1 MFSGYS
7 QPKKTNYT
15 LNITVTKF
23 ANTDGVLRVCIT
35 DQKDDF
41 LDGCLFSKIIS
52 IEGETVSLSFESL
65 KEGVYAV
72 SVYHDENNNGVLE
85 TSGLFGFPSEPFGF
99 SENPSMAFGPPSFKK
114 SAFKVNA
121 DKNIII
127 KLK

>member
-15 LNITVTKF
+15 LNITVTNF
-23 ANTDGVLRVCIT
+23 ANTEGVLRVCIT

-85 TSGLFGFPSEPFGF
+85 TSGLFGFPVSLLGF
-99 SENPSMAFGPPSFKK
+99 QKTRRWHLALLLLKK
-114 SAFKVNA
+114 ALSKLTL
-121 DKNIII
+121 I
-127 KLK
+127 KTLLLN

>member
-15 LNITVTKF
+15 LNITVTNF
-23 ANTDGVLRVCIT
+23 ANTEGVLRVCIT

-99 SENPSMAFGPPSFKK
+99 SENPSMAFGPPSLKK
-114 SAFKVNA
+114 ALSKLTL
-121 DKNIII
+121 I
-127 KLK
+127 KTLLLN